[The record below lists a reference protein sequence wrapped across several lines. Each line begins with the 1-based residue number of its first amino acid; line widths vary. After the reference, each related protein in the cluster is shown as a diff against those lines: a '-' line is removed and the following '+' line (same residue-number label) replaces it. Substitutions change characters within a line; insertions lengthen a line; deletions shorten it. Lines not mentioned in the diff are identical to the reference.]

1 MKGDSSNRKYLI
13 WFWTLFILPFLT
25 VLIIFILI
33 SNGKFGTM
41 PSFSE
46 LENPEYNLAAEVY
59 SEDGVLLGKISIENR
74 TWTDYKDLSPYLVNA
89 LISTEDIRY
98 YRHSGIDIRGLG
110 RAIVRTIFLGQ
121 KTGGGSTIT
130 QQLAKQLYPRDTAHV
145 STFTRKL
152 RLGVSKFKE
161 WQTAVKLEK
170 SYTKEEIIT
179 MYLNK
184 YDFLYQ
190 AIGIRSAS
198 RVYFTTTPDSLK
210 IEEAAVLI
218 GMLKNSS
225 AYNPRKYPERMLQRR
240 NIVLSQMAKYGYIHP
255 DVADSVKQ
263 LPIEL
268 HFTMEDHNTGPATY
282 LREYLRN
289 IMKKPEPDRNR
300 YETESSYEE
309 ALWEWENNP
318 LYGWCNKN
326 KKPDGSNYDIHKD
339 GLKIYTTINS
349 RMQQYAEEAV
359 AEHLSKEVQPDFYK
373 RAKGFRNPPY
383 SNDLSKKEV
392 EDLIFRSIKDS
403 ERYTMMNARK
413 VPLDSIMLAF
423 NTKVPMKVFSWKG
436 ENREIDTVMTPYDS
450 VRYYKY
456 FVRSA
461 FLVEDPHMGYV
472 KAYVGGPDFRYFKW
486 DAVTQQR
493 KQVGS
498 TIKPFLYTVAMQNGY
513 TPCDE
518 VEDIPRSFDLP
529 GDSVPWIPRS
539 SGPKEYHGK
548 LVTLKWG
555 LAQSENYIS
564 AWLMQVFRPSAVTE
578 LMKRMGVR
586 SFIDPV
592 PSIFLGTS
600 DIKLEE
606 MVGAY
611 STYANRGVYTRPMY
625 VTRIDDKNGNVISK
639 FTQQIEEVLSEEQA
653 YLMLDLLQGVV
664 LIGSGNRLR
673 REPYMLLNQVGGKTG
688 TTQNNSNGWFMGV
701 TPNLVGGVW
710 SGWEDQAIHFE
721 TLSEGQGAQMALPI
735 FGIFMRKVYN
745 DPQFG
750 IMESDEFE
758 RPSNFN
764 IETDCDKAKRENSRR
779 GGYIREKY

>member
-1 MKGDSSNRKYLI
+1 MRGDSSNRKYLI
-13 WFWTLFILPFLT
+13 WFWTLFILPFVT
-25 VLIIFILI
+25 VIILFILI
-33 SNGKFGTM
+33 SRGKLGPI
-41 PSFSE
+41 PSFRE

-59 SEDGVLLGKISIENR
+59 SEDGVLLGKISVENR
-74 TWTDYKDLSPYLVNA
+74 TWTDYKDLSPYLIDA
-89 LISTEDIRY
+89 LIATEDIRY

-110 RAIVRTIFLGQ
+110 RAVVRTILLGQ

-130 QQLAKQLYPRDTAHV
+130 QQLAKQLYPRDTAHI
-145 STFTRKL
+145 SKIARQI

-170 SYTKEEIIT
+170 SYTKEEIIA

-198 RVYFTTTPDSLK
+198 RVYFNTTPDSLK
-210 IEEAAVLI
+210 IEEAAVLV

-225 AYNPRKYPERMLQRR
+225 AYNPRKYPELMLQRR
-240 NIVLSQMAKYGYIHP
+240 NIVISQMSKYGYINP
-255 DVADSVKQ
+255 DLADSVKQ

-268 HFTMEDHNTGPATY
+268 DFRLEDHNTGPATY

-289 IMKKPEPDRNR
+289 TMRRPEPDRSKYVR
-300 YETESSYEE
+300 ESSYED
-309 ALWEWENNP
+309 ARWEWDNNP

-326 KKPDGSNYDIHKD
+326 KKPDGSNYDIYKD

-349 RMQQYAEEAV
+349 KMQQYAEEAV

-373 RAKGFRNPPY
+373 RAKSFRNPPY
-383 SNDLSKKEV
+383 SNDLAKKDV
-392 EDLIFRSIKDS
+392 EELIMRSVRESDRYYIMKARGIS
-403 ERYTMMNARK
+403 E
-413 VPLDSIMLAF
+413 DSIMIAF
-423 NTKVPMKVFSWKG
+423 NTRVPMKVFAWNDK
-436 ENREIDTVMTPYDS
+436 REIDTVMTPLDS

-456 FVRSA
+456 FVRSS
-461 FLVEDPHMGYV
+461 FLVEDPNDGYV

-498 TIKPFLYTVAMQNGY
+498 TIKPFLYTIAMQNGY

-518 VEDIPRSFDLP
+518 VENIPRSFDLP
-529 GDSVPWIPRS
+529 GDSVPWMPRS

-548 LVTLKWG
+548 MVTLKWG

-564 AWLMQVFRPSAVTE
+564 AWLMQQFRPAAVTD
-578 LMKRMGVR
+578 LMKKMGIR

-611 STYANRGVYTRPMY
+611 GTFANKGVYTRPMY
-625 VTRIDDKNGNVISK
+625 VTRIEDKNGNLISK
-639 FTQQIEEVLSEEQA
+639 FTPQIEEVLSDEHA
-653 YLMLDLLQGVV
+653 YLMLNLLQGVV
-664 LIGSGNRLR
+664 LTGSGNRLR
-673 REPYMLLNQVGGKTG
+673 REPYLLLNQVGGKTG
-688 TTQNNSNGWFMGV
+688 TTQNHASGWFMGV

-735 FGIFMRKVYN
+735 LGIFLRKVYN

-758 RPSNFN
+758 RPPNFN
-764 IETDCDKAKRENSRR
+764 IEMDCDKVKSESSRR
-779 GGYIREKY
+779 GSYIRERY